1 MFDLKKNIKM
11 KKIIA
16 NIITKSNKIDF
27 DFNYNKCKSME
38 EIDISLP
45 TFIIGYE
52 NAKKFIRDFDIL
64 KKSYPEQN
72 IWWTFLKTEKRVDY
86 DNDIKNFNDIIIK
99 KIIEKVKYQ
108 LCDIITMDKNDKKK
122 LWDFILSDNKKV
134 IYNDFNKFLFIYDKE
149 NNVVLGLSLSTCRF
163 CGVDTK
169 SLCEKIFSISSN
181 KEIIDFNIIPTVVKK
196 NIQTDVHNLL
206 ALYEYFE

>member
-1 MFDLKKNIKM
+1 M

-38 EIDISLP
+38 EIDSSLP

-108 LCDIITMDKNDKKK
+108 LCDIVTMNKNDKKK
-122 LWDFILSDNKKV
+122 LWDFILSDNKKI

-149 NNVVLGLSLSTCRF
+149 NSIVLGLSLSTCRF

-169 SLCEKIFSISSN
+169 SLCERIFSIPSN
-181 KEIIDFNIIPTVVKK
+181 KEIIDFNIIPTIVKK